1 MIILASSPKPP
12 RSPTMTMHTKA
23 ATEEVYEMFNQPLKD
38 ADNSDDSDAYSDNY
52 TEYTETMNKQPMDE
66 SGMNDLTTQ
75 TQELTVNDQQQVES
89 SEEPLEMPSTPGVG
103 TRLPPMMTP
112 IVEATETNFTNSA
125 GTQFPVLN
133 TSPLIELKTFNPLDE
148 EIRIKILSSL
158 NPPLS
163 AYGTYL
169 RFKGQN
175 FDKEPSIKRTLKR
188 NEKSSLPILEFPTT
202 GTLFCVRKILG
213 EGSFGSVYL
222 AESESGHMRAIKIQ
236 KHILAWEYYILQSA
250 QARLKYSRSLTSIIN
265 SESLFGFDDE
275 SYMVMNYHSQGTMLD
290 LVNLIHSRND
300 GSWGLGELL
309 TTFFTVELLR
319 TVESL
324 HSCGIIHGDIKPD
337 NVMLR
342 LEIIQDHEWSKYYDI
357 DGNNGWSRKGI
368 ALIDFGRASDMSI
381 LSPDVQFTANWDMDE
396 QDCIEM
402 QRGEPWTYQVDY
414 HGVATVI
421 HLMLFGKVIN
431 TTWDDKVKLTNNFK
445 RYWQKELW
453 EELFNVLLNS
463 RSMGSLPIIDRLR
476 DCRSKLENRLA
487 EVCESGGNSLRG
499 SLKLIEEEIGFS
511 KRR

>member
-1 MIILASSPKPP
+1 
-12 RSPTMTMHTKA
+12 MTMHTKA

-38 ADNSDDSDAYSDNY
+38 ADDSDDSDAYSDNY

-89 SEEPLEMPSTPGVG
+89 SEEPPDVPSTPKVG
-103 TRLPPMMTP
+103 TRLLPMMTP
-112 IVEATETNFTNSA
+112 IVEATETNFTSTA

-133 TSPLIELKTFNPLDE
+133 TSPLIDLKSFNPLDE

-158 NPPLS
+158 SPSLNDYAS
-163 AYGTYL
+163 FF
-169 RFKGQN
+169 RFKGRN
-175 FDKEPSIKRTLKR
+175 FDKESSIKRTLKR
-188 NEKSSLPILEFPTT
+188 NDKGKLPLLEFPTA
-202 GTLFCVRKILG
+202 GSLFVIRKILG

-222 AESESGHMRAIKIQ
+222 AESESGHMKAVKIQ
-236 KHILAWEYYILQSA
+236 KFILAWEYYILQSA
-250 QARLKYSRSLTSIIN
+250 QSRLKHSRSLTSIIN

-275 SYMVMNYHSQGTMLD
+275 SYMIMNYHSQGTMLD
-290 LVNLIHSRND
+290 LINLIHSRND
-300 GSWGLGELL
+300 GSCGLGELVA
-309 TTFFTVELLR
+309 TFFTIELLR

-342 LEIIQDHEWSKYYDI
+342 LETIQEHEWSKYYDI
-357 DGNNGWSRKGI
+357 DGKYGWSRKGI
-368 ALIDFGRASDMSI
+368 ALIDFGRAIDMSI
-381 LSPDVQFTANWDMDE
+381 LSPDVQFTANWEMDE

-421 HLMLFGKVIN
+421 HLMLFGKVI
-431 TTWDDKVKLTNNFK
+431 TTAWDDKLKLTNNFK

-463 RSMGSLPIIDRLR
+463 KSLGSLPIVDQLR
-476 DCRSKLENRLA
+476 NCRSKFENRLA

-499 SLKLIEEEIGFS
+499 SLRLIEEEIGLS